1 MNCKIH
7 FSYCYTQNAFHVLST
22 VQGKGS
28 FNTHCVCSQKG
39 LILDI
44 LPIACVC
51 VCVCL
56 RSASPRCVSISI
68 RRGWWVSAF
77 PPLLTCCGDHA
88 YVLIQFES
96 TLEVVQPYT
105 LVGLVKCAVTTEED
119 EPLSL
124 AKRSFQITW
133 IIRSSTCE
141 SMSSTKPDLILTW
154 EPQPNLKAW

>member
-51 VCVCL
+51 VCV
-56 RSASPRCVSISI
+56 PEISFSQ
-68 RRGWWVSAF
+68 VCFHFNKA
-77 PPLLTCCGDHA
+77 
-88 YVLIQFES
+88 
-96 TLEVVQPYT
+96 
-105 LVGLVKCAVTTEED
+105 GLMG
-119 EPLSL
+119 LSL
-124 AKRSFQITW
+124 ST
-133 IIRSSTCE
+133 SSH
-141 SMSSTKPDLILTW
+141 MLW
-154 EPQPNLKAW
+154 